1 MSKSRAVKCTFKAIL
16 ILSALSIPA
25 QFAKADDVKASIEAR
40 NAELLAA
47 YNRGDLVAINKLYTR
62 DAAQLPPREHRLDG
76 PDNIMA
82 RWKVDIDAKEPLDPL
97 KVLEVES
104 DGNMAFE
111 TGEFG
116 TGPDGKSAAKYMT
129 IRKKVDGTWRIHREI
144 WNGNNPP
151 PK

>member
-1 MSKSRAVKCTFKAIL
+1 MSTSAFKLAL
-16 ILSALSIPA
+16 VLSALAIPA
-25 QFAKADDVKASIEAR
+25 QFAKAEDVKAQIEAL

-47 YNRGDLVAINKLYTR
+47 YNRGDLAAMNKIYTR

-76 PDNIMA
+76 PDNVMA
-82 RWKVDIDAKEPLDPL
+82 HWKVEIDAKEPLDPL
-97 KVLEVES
+97 KTLEVES
-104 DGNMAFE
+104 DGNLAFE

-116 TGPDGKSAAKYMT
+116 TGPDGRASAKYMT
-129 IRKKVDGTWRIHREI
+129 IWKKVDGTWRIHREI